1 MNPTTKQLASFYF
14 LTLRYNE
21 HMNQLRALF
30 AGFDLML
37 FLPVL
42 ALSLM
47 GLVTMYSHVGDND
60 FFNKQLI
67 WITTSTIALLFA
79 MIPDYRFLR
88 SSNTIFYVFL
98 ATVAMLALVLLIGE
112 ITLGAQSRFD
122 FGFFS
127 LQPAD
132 PAKLVLILVL
142 AKYFAKRHEQIG
154 DFKHIIIS
162 GIYALCILGLVFI
175 QPDFGSAAIL
185 FFVWLGMVLVSGI
198 KIRHLITVFML
209 GAVVFGMMWQFVFFD
224 YQKERIVTFL
234 NPLADI
240 QGAGYNAYQSTVAIG
255 SGGLFG
261 KGIGYG
267 TQSKLLFLPEFE
279 TDFIFAAFAE
289 EWGLFGVLILFALFA
304 LVIWRLLHHANHGA
318 TNFERLFASG
328 VAILFVAHFFIHIG
342 MNIGL
347 LPVTGTTIPFMS
359 YGGSHLITEFIG
371 VGMVLGMSRYTTTRF
386 ETKSLLE

>member
-1 MNPTTKQLASFYF
+1 MKHLFR
-14 LTLRYNE
+14 TL
-21 HMNQLRALF
+21 F
-30 AGFDLML
+30 SGFDMVL
-37 FLPVL
+37 FFPVL
-42 ALSLM
+42 LLSLM
-47 GLVTMYSHVGDND
+47 GLVTMYSHTGDNE
-60 FFNKQLI
+60 FFVRQFI
-67 WITTSTIALLFA
+67 WIVVSLGAMFLA
-79 MIPDYRFLR
+79 MIPDYRFFR
-88 SSNTIFYVFL
+88 SGNTIFYMFIIM
-98 ATVAMLALVLLIGE
+98 VALLALVLVVGE

-122 FGFFS
+122 LGFFS

-162 GIYALCILGLVFI
+162 GIYALCIFGLVFI

-185 FFVWLGMVLVSGI
+185 FLVWLGMVLVSGI
-198 KIRHLITVFML
+198 KVRHLLSVFML
-209 GAVVFGMMWQFVFFD
+209 GTIVFGIMWQFIFFD
-224 YQKERIVTFL
+224 YQKERILTFL

-255 SGGLFG
+255 SGGFIG

-267 TQSKLLFLPEFE
+267 TQSKLLFLPEYE

-289 EWGLFGVLILFALFA
+289 EWGFFGVIILFVLFSI
-304 LVIWRLLHHANHGA
+304 LIWRLLSHAVQSA
-318 TNFERLFASG
+318 TNFEKLFASG

-347 LPVTGTTIPFMS
+347 LPVTGTTIPFLS
-359 YGGSHLITEFIG
+359 YGGSHLITELIA
-371 VGMVLGMSRYTTTRF
+371 VGMVMGMSRYTTTRF
-386 ETKSLLE
+386 EAKSLVE

>member
-1 MNPTTKQLASFYF
+1 MKQLRSLFASFDM
-14 LTLRYNE
+14 L
-21 HMNQLRALF
+21 
-30 AGFDLML
+30 L

-42 ALSLM
+42 GLCLM
-47 GLVTMYSHVGDND
+47 GLVTMYSHVGDNL
-60 FFNKQLI
+60 FFNRQII
-67 WITTSTIALLFA
+67 WITAAVVAMFVA

-88 SSNTIFYVFL
+88 GGNTIFYFFL
-98 ATVAMLALVLLIGE
+98 TTVALLALVLIIGE
-112 ITLGAQSRFD
+112 VTLGAQSRFD

-162 GIYALCILGLVFI
+162 GIYALCIFGLVFI

-185 FFVWLGMVLVSGI
+185 FLVWLGMVLVSGI
-198 KIRHLITVFML
+198 KIRHLATVFL
-209 GAVVFGMMWQFVFFD
+209 IGTIVFGVMWQFIFFD
-224 YQKERIVTFL
+224 YQKERILTFL

-255 SGGLFG
+255 SGGVIG

-267 TQSKLLFLPEFE
+267 TQSKLLFLPEYE

-289 EWGLFGVLILFALFA
+289 EWGMFGVCMLFAFFA
-304 LVIWRLLHHANHGA
+304 AVIWRLLYHANNGA

-347 LPVTGTTIPFMS
+347 LPVTGTTIPFLS
-359 YGGSHLITEFIG
+359 YGGSHLITELLA
-371 VGMVLGMSRYTTTRF
+371 VGMVMGMSRYTTIRY
-386 ETKSLLE
+386 EAKGLLE